1 MKKQIKIIGV
11 PMDLGADRR
20 GVDMGPS
27 AVRAAGLSQKI
38 AALGYAVEDWGN
50 IAVNPPETMPVGQ
63 VKAKYL
69 REIAAASDLLADK
82 VHAALIAES
91 LPVVIGGD
99 HSIAIGSVSG
109 LSAYYR
115 TQGQRVGIIW
125 IDAHL
130 DSNTPETSY
139 SGNIHGMPL
148 AVLLGHGPKELTEI
162 AGFAPKV
169 LPEDCVVIG
178 VRDVDTGE
186 ANLARSVGMKVFTMR
201 DLDELGMSKVMDE
214 AIEIATRNT
223 VGFHATFDID
233 FVDPTYA
240 PGVGTPVAGGGTY
253 RESHLAMEKIYDSGR
268 VLAIEISE
276 INAVLDIANRT
287 GQLGAELILSA
298 LGKKIM

>member
-1 MKKQIKIIGV
+1 
-11 PMDLGADRR
+11 MDLGADRR

-38 AALGYAVEDWGN
+38 TALGYEVADWGN
-50 IAVNPPETMPVGQ
+50 IPVNPPETVQ
-63 VKAKYL
+63 VSQIRAKYL
-69 REIAAASDLLADK
+69 PEIAAASELLANK
-82 VHAALIAES
+82 VQAALATES
-91 LPVVIGGD
+91 LPVIIGGD

-115 TQGQRVGIIW
+115 TREQRVGVIW

-148 AVLLGHGPKELTEI
+148 AVLLGYGPAALTEI
-162 AGFAPKV
+162 GGFKPKV
-169 LPEDCVVIG
+169 LPEDCVVVG

-186 ANLARSVGMKVFTMR
+186 RDLARRVGMKVFTMR